1 MCAKFSIDYK
11 QMERL
16 EQNIQKLPNKA
27 EKVLNETLK
36 VKVAPILEP
45 SIIGLM
51 PVSDRK
57 KKHAKMFKS
66 LSKDTKENL
75 TLTLKP
81 KPKFRYLVF
90 PDLGVGT
97 SIKNAPKRFME
108 RGVEQKTNLS
118 IKELN
123 KALIE
128 EINQTLGGK

>member
-11 QMERL
+11 QMEQL
-16 EQNIQKLPNKA
+16 ERNVQKLPNKA

-36 VKVAPILEP
+36 VRVAPILEK

-51 PVSDRK
+51 PISNRK
-57 KKHAKMFKS
+57 KQHAKMFQS
-66 LSKDTKENL
+66 LSKNTKENL
-75 TLTLKP
+75 TLILKP
-81 KPKFRYLVF
+81 KPRFRYLVF

-97 SIKNAPKRFME
+97 SIKNAPQRFME
-108 RGVEQKTNLS
+108 HGVEQKTNVS
-118 IKELN
+118 VEELN